1 MSRIQRP
8 NESLINRMIDPTRRQ
23 VRHRRQRPHFVRN
36 IVINRMLSRTNQI
49 IQAHGKN
56 RPETRFVDLLKRVS
70 HHPQQ
75 RLAFKIRFN
84 REAMSMHRPRIGFIK
99 YARFITDESM
109 GKLNIVIEY
118 RLKGFAEW
126 SNKSINPRPL
136 HGQIQIP
143 RVPEPIR
150 MTSLQIA
157 VEKNHP
163 RARDHLV
170 KDYLIRIVRP
180 G

>member
-1 MSRIQRP
+1 MITFTGVTKRYPDGTVAVDDLTLEVPAGTLTVFVGPSGCGKTTSMRM
-8 NESLINRMIDPTRRQ
+8 INRMIDPTRRQ
-23 VRHRRQRPHFVRN
+23 IRHRRQRPHFVGN

-49 IQAHGKN
+49 VQTHGKN

-99 YARFITDESM
+99 YARFITDEPM

-126 SNKSINPRPL
+126 SNKSINPRTL
-136 HGQIQIP
+136 H
-143 RVPEPIR
+143 
-150 MTSLQIA
+150 
-157 VEKNHP
+157 
-163 RARDHLV
+163 
-170 KDYLIRIVRP
+170 
-180 G
+180 